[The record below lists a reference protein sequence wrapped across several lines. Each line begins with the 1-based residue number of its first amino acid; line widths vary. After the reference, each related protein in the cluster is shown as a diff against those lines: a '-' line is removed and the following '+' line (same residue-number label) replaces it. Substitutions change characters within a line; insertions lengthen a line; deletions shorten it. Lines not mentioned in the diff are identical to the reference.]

1 MKLPF
6 DDDTNKLSD
15 FRGLLEKQKQVT
27 YDPDNPDSMY
37 ATKSGKFEENPSVF
51 SRFRVFGGGSNNNNN
66 LKSNNNVNREPSPRF
81 DNDMMDEK
89 MNDMSLNG
97 GDDQSI
103 DTQSQMSLQSKNGR
117 PLGKKNKEQR
127 FWMSDKNCTQC
138 SECGATFHTFRRK
151 QLSEL

>member
-1 MKLPF
+1 MSQP
-6 DDDTNKLSD
+6 
-15 FRGLLEKQKQVT
+15 KQVT

-37 ATKSGKFEENPSVF
+37 ANKNGKFEENSSVF
-51 SRFRVFGGGSNNNNN
+51 SRFRVFENSNNNNSS
-66 LKSNNNVNREPSPRF
+66 KPNNNMNRESSHRF

-97 GDDQSI
+97 ADGDDQSI
-103 DTQSQMSLQSKNGR
+103 DNQQMSLQSKNGR
-117 PLGKKNKEQR
+117 PLSKKNKEQR

-151 QLSEL
+151 QLSVNL